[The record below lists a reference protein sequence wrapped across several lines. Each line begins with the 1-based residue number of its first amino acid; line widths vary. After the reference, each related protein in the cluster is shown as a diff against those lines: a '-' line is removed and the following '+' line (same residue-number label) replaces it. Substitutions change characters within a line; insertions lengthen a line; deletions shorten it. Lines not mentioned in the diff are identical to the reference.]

1 MSSSYNSRGDIS
13 IIDLT
18 IEHQGTAIVRPK
30 RLHIVTKAQAR
41 VRLLEDLLKVPS
53 LVERKGSVSKKQ
65 KAMNDTTK

>member
-18 IEHQGTAIVRPK
+18 IEHQGTAIGRPK
-30 RLHIVTKAQAR
+30 RLHIVTKAQAQ
-41 VRLLEDLLKVPS
+41 VRLLEDRLKVPS